1 MNKLYYTITVTLFLN
16 VVTIYLEATSFVT
29 KIATVGR
36 TMTCKERISLFVIIR
51 SYLLLSNKTSFI
63 LVTKMV
69 TILQK
74 KKKKQSLISPLPFIN
89 NVLSVKTQKLGVGHH
104 FKGNLSKAKYWGRMP
119 KMFSFQ
125 LPIVEKL
132 PTTPAVDNRRSRKKG
147 TIFVEERRDYH
158 E

>member
-1 MNKLYYTITVTLFLN
+1 M
-16 VVTIYLEATSFVT
+16 
-29 KIATVGR
+29 
-36 TMTCKERISLFVIIR
+36 
-51 SYLLLSNKTSFI
+51 
-63 LVTKMV
+63 
-69 TILQK
+69 
-74 KKKKQSLISPLPFIN
+74 
-89 NVLSVKTQKLGVGHH
+89 KTQKLGVGRH

>member
-36 TMTCKERISLFVIIR
+36 TMTCKKMISLFVIA
-51 SYLLLSNKTSFI
+51 SAFI

-69 TILQK
+69 TIFQK
-74 KKKKQSLISPLPFIN
+74 KNKQSLISPSLFIN

>member
-1 MNKLYYTITVTLFLN
+1 MTLFLN

-29 KIATVGR
+29 KNCNGGKNNDLQGEDLAICHYKV
-36 TMTCKERISLFVIIR
+36 
-51 SYLLLSNKTSFI
+51 LLASNKTTFI

-69 TILQK
+69 TIFQK
-74 KKKKQSLISPLPFIN
+74 NKQSLISPLLFIN
-89 NVLSVKTQKLGVGHH
+89 NVLSVKTENLGVGRH

-132 PTTPAVDNRRSRKKG
+132 PTTLAVDNRRSRKKG
-147 TIFVEERRDYH
+147 TIFVKERDYH